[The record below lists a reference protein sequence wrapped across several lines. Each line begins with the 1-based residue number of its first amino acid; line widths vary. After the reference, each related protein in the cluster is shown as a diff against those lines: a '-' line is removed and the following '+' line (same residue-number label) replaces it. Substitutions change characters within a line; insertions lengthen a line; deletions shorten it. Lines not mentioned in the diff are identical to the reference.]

1 MAKFKGILYIN
12 QFFGQIGGEEEA
24 SFEPE
29 IREGLVGPAL
39 AYQNFLGDDVEI
51 THTIICGDNYM
62 GSNTEEAVKTIIGF
76 LKDKEFDVFF
86 AGPAFRAG
94 RYGVACG
101 TISKAVQED
110 YNVLAFTSMNE
121 ENPGVEMFRKDIYI
135 FKGGASAAAMKSD
148 VEKVANFAKKKLN
161 VEETYWADKEGYYG
175 RGIRHQVFL
184 EDEVMAAD
192 RAVDMLL
199 KVINNEEYTTELP
212 MEIGEAIEPAP
223 AIKDISKARIAL
235 VTSGGIIPMNNPDK
249 IQSASATRWGKYD
262 ISEMDT
268 LKSGEFKTIHAGY
281 DPTEADKN
289 PNIVTPVDALKQFE
303 KEGKIGEFYKYF
315 YSTVG
320 TGTTQSEATRMGKE
334 IAKELLEANVDGV
347 ILTST

>member
-12 QFFGQIGGEEEA
+12 QFFGQIGGEEA
-24 SFEPE
+24 ADLKPE
-29 IREGLVGPAL
+29 IKEGLIGPAL
-39 AYQNFLGDDVEI
+39 AYQNLLGDNVEI
-51 THTIICGDNYM
+51 THTVICGDNYM
-62 GSNTEEAVKTIIGF
+62 GSNSEEAVGEIINF
-76 LKDKEFDVFF
+76 LRDKEFNVFF

-101 TISKAVQED
+101 TICKAVQDEFA
-110 YNVLAFTSMNE
+110 VPTFTSMNE

-135 FKGGASAAAMKSD
+135 FKGGASAASMKTD
-148 VEKVANFAKKKLN
+148 VGKVANFAMRILN
-161 VEETYWADKEGYYG
+161 KEETYWADKEGYYG

-184 EDEVMAAD
+184 EEEVTAAD

-199 KVINNEEYTTELP
+199 KIINNEEYITELP
-212 MEIGEAIEPAP
+212 MEIGESIKPAS
-223 AIKDISKARIAL
+223 AIKDISKAKIAL
-235 VTSGGIIPMNNPDK
+235 VTSGGIIPIDNPDK

-262 ISEMDT
+262 ISNIDA

-289 PNIVTPVDALKQFE
+289 PNIVTPVDALKQYE

-334 IAKELLEANVDGV
+334 IAKELLEANIDGV

>member
-12 QFFGQIGGEEEA
+12 QFFGQIGGEEA
-24 SFEPE
+24 AGFEPE
-29 IREGLVGPAL
+29 IREGLIGPGI
-39 AYQNFLGDDVEI
+39 AYQELLGSDIEI

-62 GSNTEEAVKTIIGF
+62 GSNTEEAVEKIKGF

-101 TISKAVQED
+101 TICKAVQKE
-110 YNVLAFTSMNE
+110 YNVPTFTSMNE
-121 ENPGVEMFRKDIYI
+121 ENPGVEMFRKETYI
-135 FKGGASAAAMKSD
+135 FKGGASAASMKKD
-148 VEKVANFAKKKLN
+148 IEKVTSFAKRKLN
-161 VEETYWADKEGYYG
+161 KEETFWASKEGYYG

-184 EDEVMAAD
+184 EEEVMAAD
-192 RAVDMLL
+192 RVVDMLL
-199 KVINNEEYTTELP
+199 KVINNEEYITELP
-212 MEIGEAIEPAP
+212 METAEAVEPAP
-223 AIKDISKARIAL
+223 PIRDLSKAKIAL
-235 VTSGGIIPMNNPDK
+235 VTSGGIIPKDNPDK

-262 ISEMDT
+262 TSDMDL
-268 LKSGEFKTIHAGY
+268 LKSGEYKTIHAGY

-289 PNIVTPVDALKQFE
+289 PNIVAPVDVLKEYE

-320 TGTTQSEATRMGKE
+320 TGTTQSEATRMGEE
-334 IAKELLEANVDGV
+334 IAKELLEAQVDGV
-347 ILTST
+347 VLTST